1 MHTRT
6 HTAAFSRSGE
16 HIYLVTRSPFGSMDE
31 ATRRFDKEVVASLV
45 RPPVALR
52 PIAAAAASRQALLD
66 MYAMAPQPC
75 RLYGRS

>member
-1 MHTRT
+1 
-6 HTAAFSRSGE
+6 
-16 HIYLVTRSPFGSMDE
+16 MDE

-52 PIAAAAASRQALLD
+52 PIAAAAAGRQALLD